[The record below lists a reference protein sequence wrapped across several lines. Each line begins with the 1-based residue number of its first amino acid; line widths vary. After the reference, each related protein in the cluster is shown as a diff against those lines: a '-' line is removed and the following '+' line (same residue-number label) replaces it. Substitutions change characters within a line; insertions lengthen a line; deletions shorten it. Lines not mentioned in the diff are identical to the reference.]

1 MQTVSWTLAAAGL
14 SALLAL
20 APEPQKGGKDKKG
33 DPKAKG
39 PSSAV
44 VPPLSPWL
52 GKLEEARAIAKER
65 NVPILVHVVLEGEE
79 ANDQY
84 RDTILKDPEL
94 LKRSVFALVLVVN
107 NGSHARLKV
116 EVVVD
121 GEKVKRE
128 VCAAYPM
135 FEQCS
140 QHQTAWGEV
149 YTQYHDEDGDL
160 KCPQT
165 FVFAPDGTL
174 SGRINTSHVPEASEI
189 GALVVEAVTKAG
201 PGLTEPQLVL
211 VKKTLDEGRRLAAE
225 SKWIL
230 AWQSWAAV
238 LAITPKSPYAD
249 EARTEQVKAQ
259 AGMQA
264 ELDRITA
271 DLVPGKAGAAY
282 GALVKYARDLAG
294 TPLDKEALARLKK
307 ADADKAI
314 LPEIKA
320 WKLSAEADALL
331 SEATKLTDAGDA
343 KKAEKVVRKLLAPRF
358 AGTPAQETARKL
370 WPDIASEVGTT
381 PPK

>member
-1 MQTVSWTLAAAGL
+1 MQTVSWTLAAASL

-33 DPKAKG
+33 DAKPKPA
-39 PSSAV
+39 ATNV
-44 VPPLSPWL
+44 VPPLVPWL
-52 GKLEEARAIAKER
+52 GKLEEAKAVAKER
-65 NVPILVHVVLEGEE
+65 NVPVLVHVILEGEE
-79 ANDQY
+79 ANDKY

-94 LKRSVFALVLVVN
+94 LKRSVSALVLVVN
-107 NGSHARLKV
+107 NGTHPRQKI

-121 GEKVKRE
+121 GEKVQRE

-135 FEQCS
+135 VEQCS
-140 QHQTAWGEV
+140 QHRAAWGEV
-149 YTQYHDEDGDL
+149 YTAYHDDDGDL

-165 FVFAPDGTL
+165 FVFLPDGTL

-201 PGLTEPQLVL
+201 PGLSEAQLVQ
-211 VKKTLDEGRRLAAE
+211 VKKTLEEGRRLAAE
-225 SKWIL
+225 QKWVL
-230 AWQSWAAV
+230 AWQSWAGV
-238 LAITPKSPYAD
+238 LAITTKSPYAE
-249 EARTEQVKAQ
+249 EARTEQPKAL

-271 DLVPGKAGAAY
+271 DLVPGKAGTAY
-282 GALVKYARDLAG
+282 GALVKYAAELAG
-294 TPLDKEALARLKK
+294 TPLDKEALARIKK
-307 ADADKAI
+307 ADADKTIA
-314 LPEIKA
+314 PEIKA

-331 SEATKLTDAGDA
+331 GEATKLTDAGEA
-343 KKAEKVVRKLLAPRF
+343 KKAEKIVRKLLAPRF

-370 WPDIASEVGTT
+370 WPDIAGEIGST